1 MSLIVLIRGGG
12 DIATGV
18 ALRLHR
24 VGLGVVITEL
34 PQPLVVR
41 RMASFAEAVYRDEYV
56 VEGVTAR
63 RVVEL
68 GEAYRTL
75 DEGDIPVM
83 VDPECRTLQQLQS
96 TPHASQF
103 THHVSRFTVL
113 VDGRMTKQSPELGK
127 EAASLVVG
135 LGPGFVA
142 GENCHAVVET
152 NRGHFMGRVIWRGSA
167 EVDTG
172 IPEGINEHAAERAL
186 RAPAEGV
193 LETFV
198 EIGDHLEPGQS
209 VAEVDGQKVL
219 APFSGMLRGLL
230 HPGLVVRRGLK
241 IGDLDP
247 RDDPRYCTLVSDKS
261 LAVGGGVLE
270 AIFSQNQLRTHLWE

>member
-1 MSLIVLIRGGG
+1 
-12 DIATGV
+12 
-18 ALRLHR
+18 
-24 VGLGVVITEL
+24 
-34 PQPLVVR
+34 
-41 RMASFAEAVYRDEYV
+41 MASFAEAVYRGEYA

-63 RVVEL
+63 RVADL

-75 DEGDIPVM
+75 DEGLIPVM
-83 VDPECRTLQQLQS
+83 VDPECKTLQQLQS
-96 TPHASQF
+96 PPHAS
-103 THHVSRFTVL
+103 RFAVL
-113 VDGRMTKQSPELGK
+113 VDGRMTKQPPGLGK

-152 NRGHFMGRVIWRGSA
+152 KRGHFMGCVIWNGSA

-172 IPEGINEHAAERAL
+172 IPEGVLEHAAERAL

-193 LETFV
+193 LETLV
-198 EIGDHLEPGQS
+198 EIGDHLEAGQAI
-209 VAEVDGQKVL
+209 AEVDGKKVL
-219 APFSGMLRGLL
+219 APFPGMLRGLL

-247 RDDPRYCTLVSDKS
+247 RDDPRYCALVSDKS

-270 AIFSQNQLRTHLWE
+270 AILSQTELRPHLWE